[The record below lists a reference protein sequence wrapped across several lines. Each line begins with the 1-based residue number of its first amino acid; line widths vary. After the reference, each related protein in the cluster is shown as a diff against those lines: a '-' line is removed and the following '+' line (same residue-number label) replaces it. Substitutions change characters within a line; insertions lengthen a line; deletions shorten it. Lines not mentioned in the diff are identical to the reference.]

1 MAHAVCGVLAALAL
15 ASLSASSAD
24 DPKVY
29 AWNGATDGAD
39 TVQTSTSKEKK
50 WRNSLE
56 PSSEPVAFPT
66 GAIAVWPEAIKK
78 LGASYWDGLN
88 CYGMVF
94 DTDGSI
100 SLYGTGVKQIGA
112 GGVVFNKAAS
122 FQAYYYGNS
131 ATTGCKVLKL
141 TANQVWEGKNET
153 GTATISTG
161 INSGFHHNY
170 AFDPIVTTADVTSWT
185 LKGRMA
191 LFSWSPL
198 NELQNVELR
207 VEAPAAV
214 YLCTYTFPAVSSDSK
229 IDEVSIGHL
238 NAQSVVFSGAGAL
251 TQFGGNAPV
260 SVRNT
265 STSGGLSTSTPT
277 LVSSVDAN
285 TLAASVV
292 FENGAGFNVSN
303 AKVEIPSIT
312 VRGGTTTIGG
322 SGLVMNNAAC
332 ELTVEAGATLKFA
345 TGGSVMQ
352 KIKGAGSIEVSAD
365 GGNLLLFDLQE
376 FTGPVSVTAG
386 TLFLASPPA
395 GGVTTSGTG
404 HVRYDIITDVAVE
417 NQTLTVGAGET
428 LYVAGDG
435 LKASSVVYMNGGT
448 MEFLKS
454 ATVYATIS
462 QDVSSVYRTA
472 DDAVT
477 MQFAGEIKLR
487 NANNAV
493 ANTADFKGGDI
504 VVSGGLSSNQA
515 YRDVFQVSAGRVH
528 FRGADCTCHGNYKF
542 TGTCTLCEIDGTA
555 VQNIHWN
562 SAGSEGG
569 YGFYFQPSVTAQ
581 LVLTNQATLFL
592 NSNRCLGLGYQNDAN
607 AQCAF
612 IVNDG
617 CSYNQV
623 GSYGSSTL
631 YATSTIEVRPGGT
644 FASGRVLTRNSSARA
659 KIVWKGGTMKPSGW
673 ASSSSGF
680 GVETMT
686 GHVPVYVE
694 GEDCTYDLSV
704 LTSAQAVTNAID
716 GSATGCWIGQEGA
729 KLTVKGNKG
738 SLRMNGLVPN
748 GMNLAVS
755 GALGIDLVICTNEF
769 ALGEFQV
776 NVTNLNLATVAS
788 ASVDRSG
795 YASTVTP
802 TIDTVRIGAAGWW
815 TGHELDGFNDAVY
828 TNFAFDDGALW
839 RLEQA
844 ADPLAL
850 TGTLS
855 FGDTVR
861 YAVTRPSGTGAR
873 AFTAATAAGGIV
885 GAPVWEKVE
894 GSRYMPEAKGND
906 LVFGLYGSLLLIR

>member
-1 MAHAVCGVLAALAL
+1 MANAVCGVLAVLAL
-15 ASLSASSAD
+15 ASLSASAD
-24 DPKVY
+24 DPKEYV
-29 AWNGATDGAD
+29 WNGVMDGKD
-39 TVQTSTSKEKK
+39 SIQTSESTQKK
-50 WRNSLE
+50 WRNSLN
-56 PSSEPVAFPT
+56 PSGELEAFQA
-66 GAIAVWPEAIKK
+66 GSIAVWPETIQK

-94 DTDGSI
+94 DTDAAI
-100 SLYGTGVKQIGA
+100 SLYGTGMKQIGA
-112 GGVVFNKAAS
+112 GGVTFNKAAS
-122 FQAYYYGNS
+122 FCTYYYGS
-131 ATTGCKVLKL
+131 ATKGYDVLKL

-153 GTATISTG
+153 GTATIFTG
-161 INSGFHHNY
+161 QDSGFHHNY
-170 AFDPIVTTADVTSWT
+170 ALDPILTTANVTSWT

-191 LFSWSPL
+191 LLSWSPD
-198 NELQNVELR
+198 NALQNVALR

-214 YLCTYTFPAVSSDSK
+214 YLCSYTFPASSSDSK

-238 NAQSVVFSGAGAL
+238 NAQSVTFSGAGAL
-251 TQFGGNAPV
+251 TKFGGSSPV
-260 SVRNT
+260 SIRKT
-265 STSGGLSTSTPT
+265 STGGSLSSSTPT
-277 LVSSVDAN
+277 LVSAVDAN

-292 FENGAGFNVSN
+292 FENGAGFDVAN
-303 AKVEIPSIT
+303 ASVEIPSIT
-312 VRGGTTTIGG
+312 VRDGTTTIGG
-322 SGLVMNNAAC
+322 SGLVMNNEAC
-332 ELTVEAGATLKFA
+332 ELTVEAGATLKFTA
-345 TGGSVMQ
+345 GGSVMQ
-352 KIKGAGSIEVSAD
+352 KIKGAGSIEVSVD
-365 GGNLLLFDLQE
+365 GGQLLLFDLQE

-386 TLFLASPPA
+386 TLFLASQPA

-404 HVRYDIITDVAVE
+404 NVRYDIITDAPVE
-417 NQTLTVGAGET
+417 NQTITVGPGET
-428 LYVAGDG
+428 LRVAGDG

-454 ATVYATIS
+454 AVVYATIS
-462 QDVSSVYRTA
+462 QDVSSVYRA
-472 DDAVT
+472 VDDAVT

-487 NANNAV
+487 NANDDV
-493 ANTADFKGGDI
+493 SNTADFRGGDI

-542 TGTCTLCEIDGTA
+542 SGTCTLCEIDGTT

-562 SAGSEGG
+562 SSGSTGG
-569 YGFYFQPSVTAQ
+569 FGFYFQPSVTAQ

-592 NSNRCLGLGYQNDAN
+592 NSNRCLGLGNQSSSGT
-607 AQCAF
+607 QCSF

-617 CSYNQV
+617 CFYNQV
-623 GSYGSSTL
+623 GSYGSSSLSGT
-631 YATSTIEVRPGGT
+631 TTVEIRPGGT
-644 FASGRVLTRNSSARA
+644 FASGRILTGNSPARQ

-680 GVETMT
+680 GVVTMT
-686 GHVPVYVE
+686 GHVPVSVE

-704 LTSAQAVTNAID
+704 LTAAQAVTNAID
-716 GSATGCWIGQEGA
+716 QSETAFWVGQEGA
-729 KLTVKGNKG
+729 KLTIKGDKG

-748 GMNLAVS
+748 GMKLAVD

-788 ASVDRSG
+788 ASADRSG

-802 TIDTVRIGAAGWW
+802 AIDTVRIGAAGRW

-828 TNFAFDDGALW
+828 ANFAFDDGALW
-839 RLEQA
+839 CLERT

-855 FGDTVR
+855 FGNTVR

-873 AFTAATAAGGIV
+873 VFTAATAAGGI
-885 GAPVWEKVE
+885 E
-894 GSRYMPEAKGND
+894 GSPEWIHESGSTYVPEIRGND
-906 LVFGLYGSLLLIR
+906 VVFGLKGFILFLR